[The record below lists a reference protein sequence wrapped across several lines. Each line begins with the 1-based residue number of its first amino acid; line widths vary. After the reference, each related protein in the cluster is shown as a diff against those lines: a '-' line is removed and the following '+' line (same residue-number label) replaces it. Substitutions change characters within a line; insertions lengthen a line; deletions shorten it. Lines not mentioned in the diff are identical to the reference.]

1 MGVGRLLYHI
11 VHKQPAFRDGVDGLL
26 HFKRSHYC
34 SGCPSGEAAASN
46 ALNFNR
52 SYSLH
57 QPQDSTVSYITYN
70 LLVNTLSSV
79 LKWLEL
85 QMPYVSTIN
94 LFSHLNLKITPQG
107 RLFYHH
113 FNEENKDQ
121 RDYIICSSFEANTA
135 YWDSNPC
142 LYSLHYTILPLLKQT
157 EGFYQNL
164 DPHGDALP
172 LSTSHWNSCLN
183 SPGQDSQP
191 WHYWHLGWD
200 NSLGC
205 VCMCVRGGGLCI
217 VRYLTT
223 FLVVKCQYFLPSCD
237 NQNIP
242 VPWGQNHPSWESL
255 FSSMHLTSYSH

>member
-1 MGVGRLLYHI
+1 MYI
-11 VHKQPAFRDGVDGLL
+11 
-26 HFKRSHYC
+26 
-34 SGCPSGEAAASN
+34 
-46 ALNFNR
+46 NFNFHR
-52 SYSLH
+52 LKLCKKRH
-57 QPQDSTVSYITYN
+57 HI
-70 LLVNTLSSV
+70 

-107 RLFYHH
+107 RLLYHH

-205 VCMCVRGGGLCI
+205 VCV
-217 VRYLTT
+217 
-223 FLVVKCQYFLPSCD
+223 CQGWGTVYCKIFNNIPSC
-237 NQNIP
+237 QMSI
-242 VPWGQNHPSWESL
+242 
-255 FSSMHLTSYSH
+255 FSS